1 MKKKTFDFEALS
13 ESLRADTQE
22 FLDTY
27 GAKYPEDGPIVGFC
41 LYFDSQGSV
50 CSLVLP
56 QKGLAQKIS
65 IDDTAAWFQ
74 YADHIEAPLSER
86 TEELQNDYEEF
97 FWDEEQTLEENEV
110 KIGQF
115 HQMITSVMQR
125 LTFEKLPKTDDFVFY
140 ADGMDED
147 YEQWNATIPPAL
159 LKKHF
164 DQ

>member
-1 MKKKTFDFEALS
+1 MKKKAFDFEALG
-13 ESLRADTQE
+13 EALHADTQE

-27 GAKYPEDGPIVGFC
+27 GSKHPEDGAIVAFC
-41 LYFDSQGSV
+41 LYFDSQLDGAGM
-50 CSLVLP
+50 VLP
-56 QKGLAQKIS
+56 QKALAQG
-65 IDDTAAWFQ
+65 IDIADTAAWYQ
-74 YADHIEAPLSER
+74 YADHIQAEHS
-86 TEELQNDYEEF
+86 
-97 FWDEEQTLEENEV
+97 EQTLELLSQYEEWFNDDDRPEEEQELV
-110 KIGQF
+110 VEQF

-125 LTFEKLPKTDDFVFY
+125 LTFENLPRTDDFVYY